1 MIERGSIL
9 LFSFQGIPVRL
20 HWSFGLLVLW
30 VWYIGFQ
37 AGMGWPAI
45 GVLGLLILSLF
56 ACVVMH
62 EFGHALAARRY
73 GVRTRDI
80 ILSPIG
86 GVARLDRIPEKP
98 VQELVVALAGPAVN
112 VLIAL
117 VLGLVAWFLLPQ
129 RLAIQGESETAI
141 FWIGNYVPLLFWMNL
156 WLVLFNMIPAFPMD
170 GGRVLRALLAMRLG
184 RLKATHWASLV
195 GRVLAVFFIITALVE
210 QELFLGLIGLFV
222 YVMASQELKMV
233 RADHLYRRFRVGD
246 VTRRTFSLFHP
257 HDTVEQALLQLR
269 HGLETLFLIG
279 ESAQHPEGYI
289 TAEDLLKARDKG
301 HGGTAITHFSRPI
314 SGRVLPDTPLNE
326 VFLFFQQDPQAL
338 LLVTDEQG
346 AILGVLDR
354 DQIDHVLYWS
364 NRARSS
370 LA

>member
-1 MIERGSIL
+1 MLERGSIL
-9 LFSFQGIPVRL
+9 LFTFQRIPVRL

-112 VLIAL
+112 VMIAL
-117 VLGLVAWFLLPQ
+117 VLGLIAWLLLPQ
-129 RLAIQGESETAI
+129 RLTIQGETETAI

-184 RLKATHWASLV
+184 RLKATHWASVV
-195 GRVLAVFFIITALVE
+195 GRVLAVFFMITAFVE
-210 QELFLGLIGLFV
+210 QQLFLGLIGLFV
-222 YVMASQELKMV
+222 YVMASQEYKMV
-233 RADHLYRRFRVGD
+233 RADQLYRQFRVGD
-246 VTRRTFSLFHP
+246 VARRTFAMLHP
-257 HDTVEQALLQLR
+257 HDTVAQALLQLR
-269 HGLETLFLIG
+269 HGLETHFLIG
-279 ESAQHPEGYI
+279 ESTDLPEGYI
-289 TAEDLLKARDKG
+289 AADDLLKARGKG
-301 HGGTAITHFSRPI
+301 HESTAITHFSRPL
-314 SGRVLPDTPLNE
+314 SGRVRPDTPLNE
-326 VFLFFQQDPQAL
+326 VFVFFQQDPQAL
-338 LLVTDEQG
+338 LLIADEQG
-346 AILGVLDR
+346 HTLGVLDR
-354 DQIDHVLYWS
+354 DQIDHALYWS
-364 NRARSS
+364 NRSRSM
-370 LA
+370 AV